1 MTQAIP
7 ITKGISWI
15 AAFMVRPVRLVLLVV
30 LVAVAAAAYVFHST
44 PQVAEA
50 PPPVETWPGLAYQSE
65 DEWIVSQTALAVLD
79 LARYVSAGNATP
91 AQQIALADVTANPI
105 SPRDF
110 VLGIGDENISL
121 HVDTHVWDPRVYRGL
136 AATLPPT
143 LAETDTTEDVI
154 AALTDVSGPVLQQQN
169 DIVSA
174 ALSADPRNAAHHE
187 AAAFLLASLAF
198 REAAGLF
205 YDPRLIMS
213 RVTAHLAVAR
223 ALRGERNDA
232 TTAGRLAHAT
242 LLTLAGRTRE
252 GVTMLETMEGEP
264 LSSAAQSWVRSIKR
278 RATFDWREGPEPSA
292 PIIERVE
299 YMRALGRMLTT
310 NATLEYY
317 EAHEHELEAVP
328 DWGWRTLDLGL
339 TVANGHKFVRPTYVL
354 TQYEAATVLRAAN
367 ANVEASFTAALG
379 AWPAVSAV
387 DRARGG
393 LRVIDAGTWGAF
405 YQRQIAHVTSTGS
418 RFFRDVLDSQAW
430 AMDFEV
436 AADAFVGKVPLWPL
450 VKRLRARN
458 ADEYDMLAPDAINV
472 IETMPERVPFMAW
485 FDAAQR
491 APKGVTRLPVPV
503 AQKWFL
509 TVFPAGT
516 AFESRRLN
524 QATILPKDFIAQADV
539 IHDMSPW
546 DPHVTLQW
554 STVLCGHAGCPP
566 LQQRAHFDLIA
577 DYHLGTVR
585 RFAFNTGDPVGQL
598 TKLCSMS
605 VDECY
610 QLANWLVSEDR
621 ADEAAAAYEHYI
633 RVGRD
638 RVGVSNR
645 IEWLVRHYQ
654 RTGRVRDARRV
665 AEIAAETGSAAGLGA
680 LAGFLER
687 AGDTERARQVYE
699 DINERYDDGHQLLA
713 HLLRRADVT
722 GETPSHEIYQQ
733 LLTRYFNGPVQPAPA
748 NVTTPPQTGM
758 RVKATTPWVE
768 KQGFRVGDIVTAVD
782 GVQMSSKEQF
792 AVLYD
797 RSFDA
802 PLKFTVWRKD
812 RYLTIEG
819 AFRQYYYGV
828 DLDPY
833 VPPPVRPTT
842 ATTGN

>member
-1 MTQAIP
+1 
-7 ITKGISWI
+7 
-15 AAFMVRPVRLVLLVV
+15 MVRLIRLVLLVA
-30 LVAVAAAAYVFHST
+30 LVAVAAAAYVFHTT
-44 PQVAEA
+44 PRVAEA
-50 PPPVETWPGLAYQSE
+50 PPPAETWPGLAYQSE

-79 LARYVSAGNATP
+79 LARYVAAGRATP
-91 AQQIALADVTANPI
+91 AQQIALSDVTLNPA

-110 VLGIGDENISL
+110 VLGIGDETITVR
-121 HVDTHVWDPRVYRGL
+121 VDTHVWDPRVYRGL
-136 AATLPPT
+136 AATVPAT
-143 LAETDTTEDVI
+143 LAATDATEDVI
-154 AALTDVSGPVLQQQN
+154 AALTDISGPVLQRQN

-174 ALSADPRNAAHHE
+174 ALSGDPRNAAHHE

-198 REAAGLF
+198 REASGFF

-223 ALRGERNDA
+223 ALRGERNDT
-232 TTAGRLAHAT
+232 TTAGRFAHAM
-242 LLTLAGRTRE
+242 LLTLAGHTRE
-252 GVTMLETMEGEP
+252 SVTMVDAMATEP
-264 LSSAAQSWVRSIKR
+264 LSSAAQSWRRAIKR
-278 RATFDWREGPEPSA
+278 RATFDWREVPEASA

-354 TQYEAATVLRAAN
+354 TQYEAATVLRAIN
-367 ANVEASFTAALG
+367 ANTAESFSEALG
-379 AWPAVSAV
+379 TWPAVSAV
-387 DRARGG
+387 DRTRGG

-405 YQRQIAHVTSTGS
+405 YQRQLAHVTSTGS
-418 RFFRDVLDSQAW
+418 RFFRDVLDSHAW
-430 AMDFEV
+430 AIDFEV
-436 AADAFVGKVPLWPL
+436 AADAFVGNVPLWPL

-458 ADEYDMLAPDAINV
+458 ADEYDMLAPSAIQV
-472 IETMPERVPFMAW
+472 VQTMPERVPYMAW
-485 FDAAQR
+485 FDATQR
-491 APKGVTRLPVPV
+491 APKDAKRLPVPV
-503 AQKWFL
+503 VRKWFV
-509 TVFPAGT
+509 TVFPTGT

-524 QATILPKDFIAQADV
+524 QATILPQDFIDQADAM
-539 IHDMSPW
+539 HDISPW

-554 STVLCGHAGCPP
+554 STARCAQTGCTPQ
-566 LQQRAHFDLIA
+566 QQREHFDLIA

-610 QLANWLVSEDR
+610 QLANWFVSEDR
-621 ADEAAAAYEHYI
+621 PDEAVTAYEHYI

-645 IEWLVRHYQ
+645 LEWLVRHYQ
-654 RTGRVRDARRV
+654 RTGRSKDARRV
-665 AEIAAETGSAAGLGA
+665 AEIAAETGSAAGLGT

-687 AGDTERARQVYE
+687 AGDAARARQVYE
-699 DINERYDDGHQLLA
+699 NINERYDDGHQLLA

-722 GETPSHEIYQQ
+722 GQPSSDAVYQQ
-733 LLTRYFNGPVQPAPA
+733 LITRYFKGPVQPEPA
-748 NVTTPPQTGM
+748 GVTTAPQTGM
-758 RVKATTPWVE
+758 RVKTTTPWVE

-782 GVQMSSKEQF
+782 GVRMSTNEQF

-828 DLDPY
+828 DLETY
-833 VPPPVRPTT
+833 VPPPVRPTS
-842 ATTGN
+842 APAGN